1 MSHHSNIRWRWVALA
16 LLGVALI
23 SAACAPAD
31 QGPPG
36 PQGDQGPPGPRG
48 AAGPPGESAEAAAP
62 SYIGDET
69 CQNCHGSVYETYMQ
83 SGHPHILTAV
93 VDGQAPD
100 YPFSSVPNPPDGYTW
115 DDIQYVVGGYAWKA
129 RFIDQDGNLIT
140 GDTAQ
145 YNLENEELD
154 MGGEWV
160 AYHAGEEVPYDCATC
175 HTTGA
180 SAGGEW
186 VLDGV
191 QCEACHGPASQH
203 VNDPSNVAARP
214 DIPQTSETCL
224 QCHVSMDEAVANA
237 GGVFIQHDEV
247 YGNTFVSKHN
257 TLECMDCHNP
267 HATTVYRDEG
277 AAQVSGVAVNC
288 ESCHWQEATFYPPLH
303 RAPDC
308 VDCHM
313 PNLIQTAVGDESRP
327 MGDVSAHFF
336 AINPYTFEQFT
347 EGDDGSLI
355 SESYATLT
363 YACGSC
369 HSEAGFASVKPIEDM
384 LAFAQGYHD
393 RTKYEITVD
402 IPEEL
407 QTTEEEGQ

>member
-1 MSHHSNIRWRWVALA
+1 MSHPFSSRRLRILLA
-16 LLGVALI
+16 LLVVALTV
-23 SAACAPAD
+23 AACAGGE

-48 AAGPPGESAEAAAP
+48 AAGPPGESAGDVAP
-62 SYIGDET
+62 IFVGAET
-69 CQNCHGSVYETYMQ
+69 CSACHGDIYETYMQ

-93 VDGQAPD
+93 VEGQAPE

-115 DDIQYVVGGYAWKA
+115 DDIKYVVGGYAWKA

-140 GDTAQ
+140 GDAAQ
-145 YNLENEELD
+145 YNLKNEVLG
-154 MGGEWV
+154 MGDEWV
-160 AYHAGEEVPYDCATC
+160 AYHAGEEVPYDCASC
-175 HTTGA
+175 HTTGTV
-180 SAGGEW
+180 SSTDW
-186 VLDGV
+186 QLDGV
-191 QCEACHGPASQH
+191 QCEACHGPASLH
-203 VNDPSNVAARP
+203 VNDPTNVSLRP
-214 DIPQTSETCL
+214 SIPETSDTCL
-224 QCHVSMDEAVANA
+224 KCHVNLDEAVV
-237 GGVFIQHDEV
+237 GEDGVFIRHDEI
-247 YGNTFVSKHN
+247 YGNTYQSKHN

-277 AAQVSGVAVNC
+277 PALASGVTVDCA
-288 ESCHWQEATFYPPLH
+288 SCHWQEATFYPPLH

-313 PNLIQTAVGDESRP
+313 PNLIKTAEGDESRP

-336 AINPYTFEQFT
+336 AINPYTFDQFT
-347 EGDDGSLI
+347 EGDDGNLV
-355 SESYATLT
+355 SESYATLV

-369 HSEAGFASVKPIEDM
+369 HSEAGFATVKSTEDM

-393 RTKYEITVD
+393 RSKYEINVN

-407 QTTEEEGQ
+407 QATEEPGQ